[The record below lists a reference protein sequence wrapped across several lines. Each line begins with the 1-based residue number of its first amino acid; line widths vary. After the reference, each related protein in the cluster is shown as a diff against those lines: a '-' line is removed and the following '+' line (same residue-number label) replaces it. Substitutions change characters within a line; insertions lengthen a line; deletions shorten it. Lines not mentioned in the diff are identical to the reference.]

1 MNRLKYFFY
10 LLLLLLN
17 SVGWSQLYPVQ
28 VNSSVF
34 PPYLSSLSSY
44 ATTVDQKYLVNIYT
58 ADLNVVHRQVR
69 LQLYIEGNGIQA
81 QSLPMVQGA
90 PIMYLNGGET
100 LQLSNLDL
108 APYFQ
113 LENLSGINQNQY
125 SSTLPQGN
133 YKYCIEVYDFITNQ
147 RISQKSCTFYY
158 FVYNEPPLLNSP
170 SNHELVGFQEPQNL
184 IFTWTP
190 RHLNAVN
197 IEYEFELVE
206 LLDQQVPSNHAFLT
220 SIPLY
225 KTTTSTTVL
234 HYGPVEPQLIAGRK
248 YAWRVKALSQPG
260 FGDKAIFNNNGYS
273 EIFDFIYPGNC
284 PPPKFVVAISLNAT
298 QSKITWQTNP
308 DFVDY
313 KIEYRKKGTNS
324 WYPTAYYNNEAKLY
338 DLEAGATYEYRV
350 GGECIG
356 GLINYTPVEEFT
368 QPRKEEI
375 AIKCGIKPNIDL
387 SNTTLFE
394 GELPNDQII
403 LAGDF
408 SIKLTEVRGKRS
420 YSGKGYVNVPY
431 LSFVKIGVEF
441 KDITLNTD
449 FRLVKGEIKALYD
462 PSWKNIIDLSSL
474 YDQIE
479 DGFDL
484 LSPDTEEHQFQTNFD
499 IPDLSHITV
508 NSNEVVVTGTN
519 GQTQSFDLDPK
530 ELIIIRDP
538 KGNVYAVPPGSDKP
552 VVLNEGQAAGFIP
565 DASNTQGITSAGM
578 VTKLAPIAARVTFE
592 RSAESKYADDVM
604 PAKAHPDIQKL
615 YKTIAD
621 GATPYTLYHK
631 GIQNEGKGSRSFDFI
646 DAVIAVNGTTIK
658 PESILFNIK
667 GSVAKKIGGL
677 VMKNGKAYQRLEVP
691 VYHSSTP
698 EELLALIPGKDGAK
712 HQVLGAA
719 KIIPIKTQTDVN
731 ITLVPV
737 NNATIPD
744 GIATQLNAIYADA
757 GVQFKV
763 TIAPNHEV
771 AKNTLECGKDALLEK
786 LSEDQSQ
793 FVEQYK
799 AGKDIQKDQYY
810 VFVTK
815 GITPSR
821 AISGFMPRHSQF
833 GFVFTNQSGEEVK
846 AGNDLATI
854 IGHELGH
861 GVFELQHPW
870 EQFSTGDK
878 NSNTP
883 WLMDYALGT
892 KLAYPHWQRIS
903 HPKFG
908 VYVLDGSEKGEFSKS
923 VMTPNFKIVNIDQ
936 SSIVLEPKDKNI
948 PTGTVPGFVVI
959 EKDKEI
965 ITKKRYYYWDQDRY
979 VNTTSLSWNNEKN
992 KFETIANSEPI
1003 FGVENKTNDPE
1014 ILFFLNLIDCPAR
1027 KLFLNK
1033 SKLPTNYNSNK
1044 VLADFLASK
1053 LNSSLP
1059 LECNPLD
1066 NSKPNQITGWSLA
1079 KDDTIV
1085 SCNIADDVVIKK
1097 QLLNIAEAVNKSNNT
1112 IKDLEPIFRAN
1123 ITLCSMQ
1130 KMEES
1135 LRTKI
1140 LSKYFKEATDDSDLE
1155 ISMCENSGC
1164 DYFFIGDL
1172 IKYTPNEQRLN
1183 LLLKFKENNFVWLKK
1198 LYNFGRT
1205 NGGFGNDIDI
1215 NQVSEVYLELSK
1227 WIVTHYDKLNI
1238 KPTVKQAFVFDGQ
1251 AVSDYYPGMKPYVL
1265 GKDNEDIVLQIDN
1278 NSEINIQK
1286 TELEFLEDGKL
1297 RFFNKYMMT
1306 DLSPRI
1312 YDPNNPP
1319 PLSSYYSYFEYDEN
1333 YNPYEPVTVICG
1345 IENKLGLETKKEIVM
1360 PAIAAFAYQ
1369 AILDEEGKQET
1380 LRQFGNAVM
1389 ITTGVLAVPFS
1400 GGSSLVGVLS
1410 TISSVGIAVG
1420 SIDAYVTSLASSDP
1434 SFKDSSF
1441 YKAWDTTYTAYSFID
1456 GAGAVTNL
1464 ANTGYN
1470 ILKLSNFAKSYNAF
1484 DTAISSSNLFKN
1496 TVFTERLSHLK
1507 NIFKNTSADLNLLN
1521 RGKTFSNY
1529 ISKINTGFKK
1539 TILAS
1544 VLTLNLNVNA
1554 TDNIL
1559 QLSNNANKIETVLN
1573 LSGKTE
1579 QLTDVIR
1586 STITSKSDEILKAF
1600 DNEIVVSIKTSPT
1613 AQAVDGK
1620 FVILNVG
1627 QDNILATLINNQ
1639 VKINFI
1645 KSAVDGYHIYEFT
1658 EDKDPTNTNTSPKCT
1673 FCPDKIGNSKE
1684 SELCKKL
1691 EKLASNTQNAVAVQK
1706 LCDKGINLK
1715 ILDKVLSYT
1724 IAKQKVFVDDFS
1736 GISEGG
1742 MAILKSKEH
1751 LVDYWKENG
1760 DFYKTIRPYHGEDHR
1775 DWDTSS
1781 KIVKSM
1787 GAREKLLV
1795 EAIDYDGIHS
1805 QKKLDS
1811 INSNENNGSL
1821 DAMKVSSG
1829 NLPNGNIIVKY
1840 NRKQYHNE
1848 PLEKSDI
1855 EYNNFTKT
1863 LHPFL
1868 QKHIE
1873 YMDFIRKDCSS
1884 FSDGKLYEKL
1894 YGGKITLGKLN
1905 NAQRPGI
1912 HTEVLVLNELI
1923 KDKQNITS
1931 VADIRALDIKIV
1943 IRWKVNKKS
1952 NEIKHMVTCPH
1963 CFYIT
1968 EGVFFPNSK

>member
-1 MNRLKYFFY
+1 M
-10 LLLLLLN
+10 
-17 SVGWSQLYPVQ
+17 
-28 VNSSVF
+28 
-34 PPYLSSLSSY
+34 SSY

-125 SSTLPQGN
+125 SGTLPQGN

-170 SNHELVGFQEPQNL
+170 SNHELVRFQEPQNL

-260 FGDKAIFNNNGYS
+260 FGDKAVFNNNGYS

-284 PPPKFVVAISLNAT
+284 PPPKFVLAISLNAT

-356 GLINYTPVEEFT
+356 GLVNYTPVEEFT

-375 AIKCGIKPNIDL
+375 AIKCGIKPSIDL

-394 GELPNDQII
+394 RELPNDQII

-408 SIKLTEVRGKRS
+408 SIKLTEVSGKGT
-420 YSGKGYVNVPY
+420 YSGKGYVSVPY

-538 KGNVYAVPPGSDKP
+538 KGNVYAVPPGSDKS

-631 GIQNEGKGSRSFDFI
+631 GIQNDGKGSRSFDFI

-757 GVQFKV
+757 GVEFKV

-799 AGKDIQKDQYY
+799 AGKDIKKDQYY

-833 GFVFTNQSGEEVK
+833 GFVFTNQSGDEVK

-861 GVFELQHPW
+861 GVFELEHPW

-908 VYVLDGSEKGEFSKS
+908 VYVLDGSEKGELAGGFAIAPNLTFVKSQLNTVASSLQYIAPLGTLGGFEDRINDKEVVYLWDSTKAKFIAKTNENGIGKEIEYTIKVSPSSDNDVIWLFYDNELSCNGRKYIKTTYGLIKNKINSLQSLQEYVDTVKGKAELKKQENDKRNVYWGVLPCNANSNSNSGSGSGSGYANYINNLGKKANQAYSPDNKPVNTSENHLFDYTKVISDAEKQKVFSELQAINTSSKL
-923 VMTPNFKIVNIDQ
+923 VCKIYLTDTKTPEQKKTEIATYVHDLPGKQIALWIDFDAQGKASIKTFLGKEIKGRDAEGTGIYIKYLSDVLATLDLPELKFNPLTALLDGLAGLIEEAKIPERFYNPDHAQYNPLPSMVYSLASLSIINDEMDKFMNSGNTDVVKYSQSRQQFALLCGVWNGFVELVAGVPQGLSLVVKADEGLMNLITNKDNARAKLKEAFDKFSWSALGDMIDEEWKKATANPCMVSHLSGKVVFVVASCFIGAGEANIASKFLQTVERLDVIGQAMSNFAKLSSPIVKAAFNKAGKLKILPLAK
-936 SSIVLEPKDKNI
+936 LEPQFSI
-948 PTGTVPGFVVI
+948 RLRTLF
-959 EKDKEI
+959 KENV
-965 ITKKRYYYWDQDRY
+965 R
-979 VNTTSLSWNNEKN
+979 
-992 KFETIANSEPI
+992 
-1003 FGVENKTNDPE
+1003 
-1014 ILFFLNLIDCPAR
+1014 
-1027 KLFLNK
+1027 
-1033 SKLPTNYNSNK
+1033 
-1044 VLADFLASK
+1044 
-1053 LNSSLP
+1053 
-1059 LECNPLD
+1059 
-1066 NSKPNQITGWSLA
+1066 
-1079 KDDTIV
+1079 
-1085 SCNIADDVVIKK
+1085 
-1097 QLLNIAEAVNKSNNT
+1097 QLLNRTSDQVALSLHALDNGNFLWDTIEVSPEELAE
-1112 IKDLEPIFRAN
+1112 
-1123 ITLCSMQ
+1123 
-1130 KMEES
+1130 
-1135 LRTKI
+1135 I
-1140 LSKYFKEATDDSDLE
+1140 LA
-1155 ISMCENSGC
+1155 
-1164 DYFFIGDL
+1164 
-1172 IKYTPNEQRLN
+1172 
-1183 LLLKFKENNFVWLKK
+1183 KK
-1198 LYNFGRT
+1198 L
-1205 NGGFGNDIDI
+1205 
-1215 NQVSEVYLELSK
+1215 
-1227 WIVTHYDKLNI
+1227 
-1238 KPTVKQAFVFDGQ
+1238 
-1251 AVSDYYPGMKPYVL
+1251 
-1265 GKDNEDIVLQIDN
+1265 
-1278 NSEINIQK
+1278 
-1286 TELEFLEDGKL
+1286 
-1297 RFFNKYMMT
+1297 
-1306 DLSPRI
+1306 
-1312 YDPNNPP
+1312 DPN
-1319 PLSSYYSYFEYDEN
+1319 
-1333 YNPYEPVTVICG
+1333 
-1345 IENKLGLETKKEIVM
+1345 KKEIVLLSCNDLASAQALAQATGKKVYTTDG
-1360 PAIAAFAYQ
+1360 AITIFENGIKRADNTKWYEVSPDGTATELSSPPVKECSTCTGEGVEMGRSFSNNLSDDVLQNLENTLGGTKLAELLEITKQ
-1369 AILDEEGKQET
+1369 LPSTWTIKRIEGKLVLVDKEGKQWAEILNNEIRATAGDAGQGWNKFLNVAPPLMKNFRYVVDNGRYVFET
-1380 LRQFGNAVM
+1380 DELGRVNKAIMEDIDFTTRARNETYQQETKLVKDGYSNDDGGHIFRNEWGGPSEQINYFSQNAAQNRAGGEWYNM
-1389 ITTGVLAVPFS
+1389 EKAVSDFKKLNPNTKVKAEIHFKFS
-1400 GGSSLVGVLS
+1400 GDSKRPYEVGVDIYTGGNYSESLS
-1410 TISSVGIAVG
+1410 VKKI
-1420 SIDAYVTSLASSDP
+1420 
-1434 SFKDSSF
+1434 
-1441 YKAWDTTYTAYSFID
+1441 
-1456 GAGAVTNL
+1456 
-1464 ANTGYN
+1464 
-1470 ILKLSNFAKSYNAF
+1470 
-1484 DTAISSSNLFKN
+1484 KN
-1496 TVFTERLSHLK
+1496 
-1507 NIFKNTSADLNLLN
+1507 
-1521 RGKTFSNY
+1521 
-1529 ISKINTGFKK
+1529 
-1539 TILAS
+1539 
-1544 VLTLNLNVNA
+1544 
-1554 TDNIL
+1554 
-1559 QLSNNANKIETVLN
+1559 
-1573 LSGKTE
+1573 
-1579 QLTDVIR
+1579 
-1586 STITSKSDEILKAF
+1586 
-1600 DNEIVVSIKTSPT
+1600 P
-1613 AQAVDGK
+1613 
-1620 FVILNVG
+1620 
-1627 QDNILATLINNQ
+1627 
-1639 VKINFI
+1639 
-1645 KSAVDGYHIYEFT
+1645 
-1658 EDKDPTNTNTSPKCT
+1658 
-1673 FCPDKIGNSKE
+1673 
-1684 SELCKKL
+1684 
-1691 EKLASNTQNAVAVQK
+1691 
-1706 LCDKGINLK
+1706 
-1715 ILDKVLSYT
+1715 
-1724 IAKQKVFVDDFS
+1724 
-1736 GISEGG
+1736 
-1742 MAILKSKEH
+1742 
-1751 LVDYWKENG
+1751 
-1760 DFYKTIRPYHGEDHR
+1760 
-1775 DWDTSS
+1775 
-1781 KIVKSM
+1781 
-1787 GAREKLLV
+1787 
-1795 EAIDYDGIHS
+1795 
-1805 QKKLDS
+1805 
-1811 INSNENNGSL
+1811 
-1821 DAMKVSSG
+1821 
-1829 NLPNGNIIVKY
+1829 
-1840 NRKQYHNE
+1840 
-1848 PLEKSDI
+1848 
-1855 EYNNFTKT
+1855 
-1863 LHPFL
+1863 
-1868 QKHIE
+1868 
-1873 YMDFIRKDCSS
+1873 
-1884 FSDGKLYEKL
+1884 
-1894 YGGKITLGKLN
+1894 
-1905 NAQRPGI
+1905 
-1912 HTEVLVLNELI
+1912 
-1923 KDKQNITS
+1923 
-1931 VADIRALDIKIV
+1931 
-1943 IRWKVNKKS
+1943 
-1952 NEIKHMVTCPH
+1952 
-1963 CFYIT
+1963 
-1968 EGVFFPNSK
+1968 

>member
-1 MNRLKYFFY
+1 
-10 LLLLLLN
+10 
-17 SVGWSQLYPVQ
+17 
-28 VNSSVF
+28 
-34 PPYLSSLSSY
+34 
-44 ATTVDQKYLVNIYT
+44 
-58 ADLNVVHRQVR
+58 
-69 LQLYIEGNGIQA
+69 
-81 QSLPMVQGA
+81 
-90 PIMYLNGGET
+90 MYLNGGET

-170 SNHELVGFQEPQNL
+170 SNHELVGFQDPQNL

-883 WLMDYALGT
+883 WLMDYDLGT

-908 VYVLDGSEKGEFSKS
+908 VYVLDGSEKGE
-923 VMTPNFKIVNIDQ
+923 NAVN
-936 SSIVLEPKDKNI
+936 DK
-948 PTGTVPGFVVI
+948 
-959 EKDKEI
+959 
-965 ITKKRYYYWDQDRY
+965 
-979 VNTTSLSWNNEKN
+979 LSD
-992 KFETIANSEPI
+992 T
-1003 FGVENKTNDPE
+1003 
-1014 ILFFLNLIDCPAR
+1014 
-1027 KLFLNK
+1027 FLNK
-1033 SKLPTNYNSNK
+1033 DGKSVTFVTPDAQLVSFNKNEIVEYNLVSGGVSGSQDNLSYNPDLPYGSLRKIKLKKGNTNIEYNYKANIGYVNVSNEKDVYEDKTNFDTIDGFLFLMTGESNKWWLYKLPLTRSNQLQKISKSPDSVVLLEYLNKVSPYTVGLSDKKVLLSDKIYSECLYCRSELTLKLLNGNIGKIQQIYIDKVAEIANVYPQFFDEFRKDSVWESWFENFLISPDFSQSWRSYETTNY
-1044 VLADFLASK
+1044 
-1053 LNSSLP
+1053 SSAEYVKYSEL
-1059 LECNPLD
+1059 
-1066 NSKPNQITGWSLA
+1066 
-1079 KDDTIV
+1079 
-1085 SCNIADDVVIKK
+1085 K
-1097 QLLNIAEAVNKSNNT
+1097 QLLENDKRKYFEKYLINLKAFIQKRKNTLNKCLENVLNNIDSDKALTDSQLECLKYATEIEYQKIDVNK
-1112 IKDLEPIFRAN
+1112 
-1123 ITLCSMQ
+1123 
-1130 KMEES
+1130 
-1135 LRTKI
+1135 
-1140 LSKYFKEATDDSDLE
+1140 
-1155 ISMCENSGC
+1155 
-1164 DYFFIGDL
+1164 
-1172 IKYTPNEQRLN
+1172 
-1183 LLLKFKENNFVWLKK
+1183 
-1198 LYNFGRT
+1198 
-1205 NGGFGNDIDI
+1205 
-1215 NQVSEVYLELSK
+1215 
-1227 WIVTHYDKLNI
+1227 
-1238 KPTVKQAFVFDGQ
+1238 
-1251 AVSDYYPGMKPYVL
+1251 
-1265 GKDNEDIVLQIDN
+1265 
-1278 NSEINIQK
+1278 
-1286 TELEFLEDGKL
+1286 
-1297 RFFNKYMMT
+1297 
-1306 DLSPRI
+1306 
-1312 YDPNNPP
+1312 
-1319 PLSSYYSYFEYDEN
+1319 
-1333 YNPYEPVTVICG
+1333 
-1345 IENKLGLETKKEIVM
+1345 
-1360 PAIAAFAYQ
+1360 
-1369 AILDEEGKQET
+1369 
-1380 LRQFGNAVM
+1380 
-1389 ITTGVLAVPFS
+1389 
-1400 GGSSLVGVLS
+1400 
-1410 TISSVGIAVG
+1410 
-1420 SIDAYVTSLASSDP
+1420 
-1434 SFKDSSF
+1434 
-1441 YKAWDTTYTAYSFID
+1441 
-1456 GAGAVTNL
+1456 
-1464 ANTGYN
+1464 
-1470 ILKLSNFAKSYNAF
+1470 AK
-1484 DTAISSSNLFKN
+1484 NLFKSLVR
-1496 TVFTERLSHLK
+1496 T
-1507 NIFKNTSADLNLLN
+1507 
-1521 RGKTFSNY
+1521 
-1529 ISKINTGFKK
+1529 
-1539 TILAS
+1539 
-1544 VLTLNLNVNA
+1544 TLNTN
-1554 TDNIL
+1554 DKE
-1559 QLSNNANKIETVLN
+1559 KI
-1573 LSGKTE
+1573 
-1579 QLTDVIR
+1579 
-1586 STITSKSDEILKAF
+1586 A
-1600 DNEIVVSIKTSPT
+1600 
-1613 AQAVDGK
+1613 
-1620 FVILNVG
+1620 
-1627 QDNILATLINNQ
+1627 
-1639 VKINFI
+1639 
-1645 KSAVDGYHIYEFT
+1645 
-1658 EDKDPTNTNTSPKCT
+1658 
-1673 FCPDKIGNSKE
+1673 
-1684 SELCKKL
+1684 
-1691 EKLASNTQNAVAVQK
+1691 
-1706 LCDKGINLK
+1706 INLFK
-1715 ILDKVLSYT
+1715 Y
-1724 IAKQKVFVDDFS
+1724 
-1736 GISEGG
+1736 
-1742 MAILKSKEH
+1742 
-1751 LVDYWKENG
+1751 
-1760 DFYKTIRPYHGEDHR
+1760 
-1775 DWDTSS
+1775 
-1781 KIVKSM
+1781 VK
-1787 GAREKLLV
+1787 
-1795 EAIDYDGIHS
+1795 
-1805 QKKLDS
+1805 
-1811 INSNENNGSL
+1811 
-1821 DAMKVSSG
+1821 
-1829 NLPNGNIIVKY
+1829 
-1840 NRKQYHNE
+1840 
-1848 PLEKSDI
+1848 
-1855 EYNNFTKT
+1855 F
-1863 LHPFL
+1863 
-1868 QKHIE
+1868 
-1873 YMDFIRKDCSS
+1873 
-1884 FSDGKLYEKL
+1884 
-1894 YGGKITLGKLN
+1894 
-1905 NAQRPGI
+1905 
-1912 HTEVLVLNELI
+1912 
-1923 KDKQNITS
+1923 
-1931 VADIRALDIKIV
+1931 
-1943 IRWKVNKKS
+1943 KS
-1952 NEIKHMVTCPH
+1952 NEIIEFVENEKVYFRLYNYEVPIWVLLYDKINDSSMFFSGDNRKELMKILYKNFINSERYKNELTKIIEKYGAKTPEDLTKILNDSKNGIKNYTYDYQNIFKRGWADLKKLTMTPSIGYCYNYINSSSAFLSLDSKVVKTGDLYEIEVNQVIKDGLVAEMPLGKEKLKPFDFALFKNISEQHLLSDFKTSFDANGNPLAIPVPAILMLYSSDVGSLQTQTDIIQTSLDVLSLAIPATQFTKLGRVL
-1963 CFYIT
+1963 FYADKISSVSSMAGTAFREENPALAEFFNKTSLIT
-1968 EGVFFPNSK
+1968 GGISATDLVINLKNLIKSPINDIIKSEYLTDAGKVEKATEEYADFVLKNLSAEQLNLLSKDTRAAIVGLLEKDLSVFSKMDNFVLATKIEKAIDKINGGVFELSSEVLSKLKAKGISENEIKLFVKDITGNSEMLKLIKTDADDVIDSWLLLTERKLPICTK

>member
-1 MNRLKYFFY
+1 MNRLKYFFC

-28 VNSSVF
+28 VNSSVL
-34 PPYLSSLSSY
+34 PPYLSSVSSY

-125 SSTLPQGN
+125 SGTLPQGN

-170 SNHELVGFQEPQNL
+170 SNHELVRFQEPQNL

-260 FGDKAIFNNNGYS
+260 FGDKAVFNNNGYS

-284 PPPKFVVAISLNAT
+284 PPPKFVLAISLNAT
-298 QSKITWQTNP
+298 QSKIMWQTNP

-356 GLINYTPVEEFT
+356 GLVNYTPVEEFT

-375 AIKCGIKPNIDL
+375 AIKCGIKPSIDL

-394 GELPNDQII
+394 RELPNDQII

-408 SIKLTEVRGKRS
+408 SIKLTEVSGKGT
-420 YSGKGYVNVPY
+420 YSGKGYVSVPY

-538 KGNVYAVPPGSDKP
+538 KGNVYAVPLGSDKP

-565 DASNTQGITSAGM
+565 DASNTQGVTSAGM

-631 GIQNEGKGSRSFDFI
+631 GIQNDGKGSRSFDFI

-757 GVQFKV
+757 GVEFKV

-833 GFVFTNQSGEEVK
+833 GFVFTNQSGDEVK

-861 GVFELQHPW
+861 GVFELEHPW

-908 VYVLDGSEKGEFSKS
+908 VYVLDGSEKGELAGGYALAPDWRFVSNGDETTVAYLAMAPKAFLGGLVQGDKKYKWS
-923 VMTPNFKIVNIDQ
+923 TNKYVCDEDATLKI
-936 SSIVLEPKDKNI
+936 
-948 PTGTVPGFVVI
+948 
-959 EKDKEI
+959 
-965 ITKKRYYYWDQDRY
+965 
-979 VNTTSLSWNNEKN
+979 
-992 KFETIANSEPI
+992 ETIASIVDGSKIYLFFDNDKPI
-1003 FGVENKTNDPE
+1003 KQNKYLRTVYNKELKDILSAKNQDLKALSNYIDKYSTPANFRQKDEKRTLYWGYVGCSNCDSDGVENGTGSGYANYINNLGKKANQAYSPDNKPVNTSENHLFDYTKVISDAEKQKVFSELQAINTSSKLVCKIYLTDTKTPEQKKTEIATYVHDLPGKQIALWIDFDAQGKASIKTFLGKEIKGRDAEGTGIYIKYLSDVLATLDLPELKFNPLTALLDGLAGLIEEAKIPERFYNPDHAQYNPLPSMVYSLASLSIINDEMDKFMNSGNTDVVKYSQSRQQFALLCGVWNGFVELVAGVPQGLSLVVKADE
-1014 ILFFLNLIDCPAR
+1014 GLMNLITNKDNAR
-1027 KLFLNK
+1027 AKLKEAFDKFSWSALGNMIDEEWK
-1033 SKLPTNYNSNK
+1033 KATANPCMVSHLSGK
-1044 VLADFLASK
+1044 VVFVVASCFIGAGEANIASK
-1053 LNSSLP
+1053 FLQTVERLDVIGQAMGKFAKLSSPIVKAAFNKAGKLKILP
-1059 LECNPLD
+1059 L
-1066 NSKPNQITGWSLA
+1066 A
-1079 KDDTIV
+1079 KLEPQFSIRLRTLFKENV
-1085 SCNIADDVVIKK
+1085 R
-1097 QLLNIAEAVNKSNNT
+1097 QLLNRTSDQVALSLHALDNGNFLWDTIEVSPEELAE
-1112 IKDLEPIFRAN
+1112 
-1123 ITLCSMQ
+1123 
-1130 KMEES
+1130 
-1135 LRTKI
+1135 I
-1140 LSKYFKEATDDSDLE
+1140 LA
-1155 ISMCENSGC
+1155 
-1164 DYFFIGDL
+1164 
-1172 IKYTPNEQRLN
+1172 
-1183 LLLKFKENNFVWLKK
+1183 KK
-1198 LYNFGRT
+1198 L
-1205 NGGFGNDIDI
+1205 
-1215 NQVSEVYLELSK
+1215 
-1227 WIVTHYDKLNI
+1227 
-1238 KPTVKQAFVFDGQ
+1238 
-1251 AVSDYYPGMKPYVL
+1251 
-1265 GKDNEDIVLQIDN
+1265 
-1278 NSEINIQK
+1278 
-1286 TELEFLEDGKL
+1286 
-1297 RFFNKYMMT
+1297 
-1306 DLSPRI
+1306 
-1312 YDPNNPP
+1312 DPN
-1319 PLSSYYSYFEYDEN
+1319 
-1333 YNPYEPVTVICG
+1333 
-1345 IENKLGLETKKEIVM
+1345 KKEIV
-1360 PAIAAFAYQ
+1360 
-1369 AILDEEGKQET
+1369 L
-1380 LRQFGNAVM
+1380 
-1389 ITTGVLAVPFS
+1389 
-1400 GGSSLVGVLS
+1400 LS
-1410 TISSVGIAVG
+1410 CN
-1420 SIDAYVTSLASSDP
+1420 DLASAQALAQATG
-1434 SFKDSSF
+1434 KKV
-1441 YKAWDTTYTAYSFID
+1441 YTTD
-1456 GAGAVTNL
+1456 GAITIFENGIKRAD
-1464 ANTGYN
+1464 NTKWYEVSSDG
-1470 ILKLSNFAKSYNAF
+1470 
-1484 DTAISSSNLFKN
+1484 TAIELSSPPVKECSTCTGEGVVMGNISDEIFNIRK
-1496 TVFTERLSHLK
+1496 HLK
-1507 NIFKNTSADLNLLN
+1507 NISEE
-1521 RGKTFSNY
+1521 
-1529 ISKINTGFKK
+1529 
-1539 TILAS
+1539 LA
-1544 VLTLNLNVNA
+1544 L
-1554 TDNIL
+1554 
-1559 QLSNNANKIETVLN
+1559 KIEN
-1573 LSGKTE
+1573 L
-1579 QLTDVIR
+1579 IPW
-1586 STITSKSDEILKAF
+1586 
-1600 DNEIVVSIKTSPT
+1600 IKKI
-1613 AQAVDGK
+1613 D
-1620 FVILNVG
+1620 LNVG
-1627 QDNILATLINNQ
+1627 KVEEELVEGINVIKVIKDQSKPDRAYNIVKNELEAEAYLIKKFNAKYFETKYVTDRYTGRQ
-1639 VKINFI
+1639 LEVKI
-1645 KSAVDGYHIYEFT
+1645 Y
-1658 EDKDPTNTNTSPKCT
+1658 
-1673 FCPDKIGNSKE
+1673 
-1684 SELCKKL
+1684 
-1691 EKLASNTQNAVAVQK
+1691 
-1706 LCDKGINLK
+1706 
-1715 ILDKVLSYT
+1715 
-1724 IAKQKVFVDDFS
+1724 FS
-1736 GISEGG
+1736 GKN
-1742 MAILKSKEH
+1742 A
-1751 LVDYWKENG
+1751 EN
-1760 DFYKTIRPYHGEDHR
+1760 
-1775 DWDTSS
+1775 
-1781 KIVKSM
+1781 V
-1787 GAREKLLV
+1787 LL
-1795 EAIDYDGIHS
+1795 
-1805 QKKLDS
+1805 
-1811 INSNENNGSL
+1811 
-1821 DAMKVSSG
+1821 
-1829 NLPNGNIIVKY
+1829 
-1840 NRKQYHNE
+1840 
-1848 PLEKSDI
+1848 
-1855 EYNNFTKT
+1855 
-1863 LHPFL
+1863 
-1868 QKHIE
+1868 
-1873 YMDFIRKDCSS
+1873 IRKDLP
-1884 FSDGKLYEKL
+1884 DVAENLI
-1894 YGGKITLGKLN
+1894 GGGVN
-1905 NAQRPGI
+1905 
-1912 HTEVLVLNELI
+1912 
-1923 KDKQNITS
+1923 KDHYNFGEF
-1931 VADIRALDIKIV
+1931 DIKKFDDINLENNKLHEHV
-1943 IRWKVNKKS
+1943 IWI
-1952 NEIKHMVTCPH
+1952 E
-1963 CFYIT
+1963 
-1968 EGVFFPNSK
+1968 